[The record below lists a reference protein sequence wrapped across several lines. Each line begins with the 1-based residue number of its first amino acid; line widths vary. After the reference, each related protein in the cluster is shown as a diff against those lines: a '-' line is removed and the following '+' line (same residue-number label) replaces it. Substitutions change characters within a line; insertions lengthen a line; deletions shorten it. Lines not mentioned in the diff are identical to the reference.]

1 MANLIL
7 QSVTHS
13 LPSSFPL
20 TLARDVEWSYREA
33 HAASFNNPLLDEC
46 DAEYNYPHYR
56 RSIMEKRV
64 RDSAQA
70 AGLSV
75 SLQWNHANNYQFTEI
90 EAGDWIFTLKHTSD
104 EKHMLKSSIFREQ
117 SAELNGLLPQLVMP
131 TILGIKPAA
140 VKRRF
145 SAIIFHATDR
155 EDKSIPGFIRIGVP
169 REDFSWWEACFDIH
183 ELIIGD
189 TVAPSQEEIKA
200 VATWKKR
207 AARNSNQ

>member
-1 MANLIL
+1 MDILI
-7 QSVTHS
+7 VK
-13 LPSSFPL
+13 F
-20 TLARDVEWSYREA
+20 WSYSES

-46 DAEYNYPHYR
+46 DAEYSYPHLR
-56 RSIMEKRV
+56 RAIMEKRV
-64 RDSAQA
+64 RDSARA

-75 SLQWNHANNYQFTEI
+75 SLQWNQANNYQFTEI
-90 EAGDWIFTLKHTSD
+90 EAGDWVFTLKHTSD

-131 TILGIKPAA
+131 SILGIKPTDA
-140 VKRRF
+140 KRRF

-155 EDKSIPGFIRIGVP
+155 VDKSIPGFVRIGVP
-169 REDFSWWEACFDIH
+169 REDFSWWEECFDIH

-189 TVAPSQEEIKA
+189 TVAPSQEEITA